1 MIKKKKEG
9 GGKGKRFIT
18 AMLGGLPDTLHCHG
32 LVDIGF
38 SDQDRNVADIV
49 ARDSATYS

>member
-1 MIKKKKEG
+1 LIKKKWG
-9 GGKGKRFIT
+9 GEGKGKRFIT
-18 AMLGGLPDTLHCHG
+18 AMLGGLPDTLHYYG

-38 SDQDRNVADIV
+38 LDQDRNVADIV